1 MLAKKL
7 LSVALLAAASFVWM
21 PRFAMAQAGQAAS
34 SQDVQENQKVAQ
46 AALQVALLV
55 DHEKVGEVWDG
66 ASSITKQLVTRDAF
80 VRQITADRQTV
91 GALVSRSVA
100 SVTYRQS
107 DGKQLPPGVYANVA
121 FATRFAH
128 SQQTVRELVSFHLDG
143 DRVWRVSGYTLR

>member
-1 MLAKKL
+1 MLAKKI
-7 LSVALLAAASFVWM
+7 LSVALLTMAAFVWM
-21 PRFAMAQAGQAAS
+21 PRFAMAQAGQEPS
-34 SQDVQENQKVAQ
+34 SQDAQQNQKMAQ

-55 DHEKVGEVWDG
+55 DHQKIGEVWDG
-66 ASSITKQLVTRDAF
+66 ASPIAKQLVTRDAF

-107 DGKQLPPGVYANVA
+107 DGKQLPSGIYANVA
-121 FATRFAH
+121 FATRFANT
-128 SQQTVRELVSFHLDG
+128 QQTVRELVSFLLDG

>member
-1 MLAKKL
+1 MLAKKI
-7 LSVALLAAASFVWM
+7 LSVALLTMAAFVWM
-21 PRFAMAQAGQAAS
+21 PRFAMAQAGQEPS
-34 SQDVQENQKVAQ
+34 SQDAQQNQKMAQ

-55 DHEKVGEVWDG
+55 DHQKIGEVWDG
-66 ASSITKQLVTRDAF
+66 ASPIAKQLVTRDAF

-107 DGKQLPPGVYANVA
+107 DGKQLPSGIYANVA
-121 FATRFAH
+121 FATRFANT
-128 SQQTVRELVSFHLDG
+128 QQTVRELVSFHLDG